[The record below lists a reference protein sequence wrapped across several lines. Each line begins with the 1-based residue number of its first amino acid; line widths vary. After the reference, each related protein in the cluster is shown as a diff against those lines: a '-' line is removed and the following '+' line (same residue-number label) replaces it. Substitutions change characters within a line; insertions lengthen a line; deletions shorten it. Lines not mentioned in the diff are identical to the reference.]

1 MVPEKNADQASVVG
15 GDTQLHNAPFI
26 FPRRPARSPTSSVL
40 DQPLQLS
47 NRFSSLAPPDEL
59 VQEDDL
65 GSPQA
70 QTHQQ
75 SARSPVVQ
83 PQRAANRRRPVVCCN
98 ANHLN
103 NFQPVRPGDATF
115 AQATGRGR
123 RAFLLSDSMMQRIRK
138 REFYHHT
145 RAWAQ
150 IKTFP
155 GATARYLHHH
165 MLPFVIEQC
174 PSIVVVHGGT
184 NDLRNTKKTPEQIA
198 EDLLSIGLTAQT
210 LGVETVVFSGLV
222 IRRDGAP
229 MDRKRRAVNDV
240 LRERCA
246 LIDKF
251 HFLTNDNIVYDDI
264 DPTDQIHLIEQG
276 SVKLA
281 NNILD
286 SLNSLL

>member
-1 MVPEKNADQASVVG
+1 
-15 GDTQLHNAPFI
+15 
-26 FPRRPARSPTSSVL
+26 
-40 DQPLQLS
+40 
-47 NRFSSLAPPDEL
+47 
-59 VQEDDL
+59 
-65 GSPQA
+65 
-70 QTHQQ
+70 
-75 SARSPVVQ
+75 
-83 PQRAANRRRPVVCCN
+83 
-98 ANHLN
+98 
-103 NFQPVRPGDATF
+103 
-115 AQATGRGR
+115 
-123 RAFLLSDSMMQRIRK
+123 
-138 REFYHHT
+138 
-145 RAWAQ
+145 
-150 IKTFP
+150 
-155 GATARYLHHH
+155 

-281 NNILD
+281 NNILH